1 MNRILVVLVLGL
13 TMFSCGDL
21 TKAPEHRPTS
31 GGGVDEVMVVADDA
45 VWKKHLEEPVTA
57 WLNKDFEVLP
67 QYEPAYKFGYVN
79 YDALKGLIKQHR
91 NLVIFADLTDN
102 SEVTELVKTVLGE
115 EYTAKALSNPDFSYA
130 IKHDLWSKPQIV
142 FFVFA
147 ATPEQLVANIV
158 ADGGIILDSI
168 SKHEVR
174 EKYTLGL
181 YLPQYNVELTEKI
194 KTALNINLRMPP
206 EYFLA
211 LEKPNFLWFRWEPK
225 ESSNNVFVYTEALPD
240 SIDSQRP
247 IFLRDSLGKAYVSSK
262 LDSAYMITDTIID
275 VVQRRISINGYEAL
289 ETRGLWYMEHDFMA
303 GPFINYYILDKANNR
318 AVMLDGFVFSP
329 KGHKKLRIRFMEA
342 LFATFEQKNK

>member
-1 MNRILVVLVLGL
+1 MNRILLVLVLAL
-13 TMFSCGDL
+13 AMFSCGDFA
-21 TKAPEHRPTS
+21 KVPDYKPTS
-31 GGGVDEVMVVADDA
+31 GGGIDEIMVVADDML
-45 VWKKHLEEPVTA
+45 WKKHLEEPVSA
-57 WLNKDFEVLP
+57 WLNKDFQVLP
-67 QYEPAYKFGYVN
+67 QYEPAYEFGYVN
-79 YDALKGLIKQHR
+79 FQALKGLIKQHR
-91 NLVIFADLTDN
+91 NIIIFADLNDN
-102 SEVTELVKTVLGE
+102 SKVTDLVKTVLGE

-181 YLPQYNVELTEKI
+181 YLPHYNVELTDKI

-342 LFATFEQKNK
+342 LFATFE

>member
-1 MNRILVVLVLGL
+1 MARILAVLFLGL

-21 TKAPEHRPTS
+21 TKAPAHQPTS
-31 GGGVDEVMVVADDA
+31 GGGVDEIMVVADDA

-57 WLNKDFEVLP
+57 WLNKEFEVLP

-91 NLVIFADLTDN
+91 NLIIFADLTDK
-102 SEVTELVKTVLGE
+102 SKVTELVKTVLGE

-130 IKHDLWSKPQIV
+130 IKHDLWSKPQLV

-147 ATPEQLVANIV
+147 GSAEQLVANIA

-174 EKYTLGL
+174 EKYSPGL
-181 YLPQYNVELTEKI
+181 YLPHYEVKLTEKI
-194 KTALNINLRMPP
+194 KSALNVDLRMPP

-211 LEKPNFLWFRWEPK
+211 LEKPNFLWFRWEPS
-225 ESSNNVFVYTEALPD
+225 ESSNNLFVYTEPLPD
-240 SIDSQRP
+240 TIDPMRP
-247 IFLRDSLGKAYVSSK
+247 VFLRDSLGKAYVSSK
-262 LDSAYMITDTIID
+262 LDSAYMVTDTMID
-275 VVQRRISINGYEAL
+275 VQQRRITINGYEAL

-303 GPFINYYILDKANNR
+303 GPFLNYYIIDKANNR

-342 LFATFEQKNK
+342 LFATFGQKN